1 MAQPA
6 PRDDCHYYYS
16 DESCFYS
23 CLGNEYLYQVR
34 RSLAPPHRAEPRAPA
49 RRRRLTPRGPRARQ
63 AYYTWLGAGDWQCS
77 PSSGYDLC
85 TTALIRARDAGAWA
99 LLDAP
104 DAPTMPRVLPFGHYA
119 PHAAAFT
126 PLTHLGPPSSIT

>member
-34 RSLAPPHRAEPRAPA
+34 RSFAPPPRAEPRTPA
-49 RRRRLTPRGPRARQ
+49 RRRRLTPRGAARAR
-63 AYYTWLGAGDWQCS
+63 AGDWQCS
-77 PSSGYDLC
+77 PNSGYDLC
-85 TTALIRARDAGAWA
+85 TTALMRARDAGAWA

-104 DAPTMPRVLPFGHYA
+104 DAPAMPRVLPSGHYA
-119 PHAAAFT
+119 PHAAAGAK
-126 PLTHLGPPSSIT
+126 L

>member
-1 MAQPA
+1 MVEGSGSRLTASLDENLGSCGFASNGTQS
-6 PRDDCHYYYS
+6 PRPVRA
-16 DESCFYS
+16 
-23 CLGNEYLYQVR
+23 QVR
-34 RSLAPPHRAEPRAPA
+34 RSLTPSPPHRAEPHAPA
-49 RRRRLTPRGPRARQ
+49 RRRRLTPLGPRARQ

-85 TTALIRARDAGAWA
+85 TKALMRARDAGAWA

-119 PHAAAFT
+119 PHAATGAK
-126 PLTHLGPPSSIT
+126 L